1 MRIGFLNI
9 RPEYETEQIE
19 VFYYLPT
26 SSDYLATYIKSK
38 MPEVETFIHYDINK
52 LMEDKPDIVAFSS
65 FTRTYHLA
73 KKYAKQIK
81 QERPDI
87 PIVIGGHHISSL
99 PENLDIN
106 MDIGVIGEGE
116 ITFHEIIELFKENN
130 LNSDNLSKVD
140 GIIFRNNENQLKKTK
155 LRELISNLDI
165 LPIPSRT
172 RPDYVDGYWQEAIF
186 TSRGCPFRCKY
197 CSISEFWE
205 SIRYHSPERVIE
217 ELKSIIEKPNHPK
230 RIIIL
235 DDLFGINKKRLKLL
249 VEAIKAEGINKK
261 VVFTCN
267 ARSSVFDE
275 EIAQLF
281 VDMNVKACVF
291 GMESA
296 NDRILGYMKGST
308 TAKQNQKAIDICK
321 KYGISATGN
330 FIVGFPTET
339 PDEAADTYWFVR
351 KNSKDLPDF
360 RVFPACPLPGT
371 HLWEYAKSKGL
382 VKETYE
388 DWGDLDFFFEPE
400 KSVYLNQDQ
409 YDKYQYKTMIDTFN
423 ELREN
428 TKLLS
433 IINGEESAK
442 LNYCRRLQKNII
454 DSVKIRSDAKIL
466 EISGIGTNILGGLVN
481 DYNNAFVFNGKIIID
496 DDDNKKFD
504 VILINHSLEQLINP
518 EETILCLKKK
528 LSSDGKII
536 VSTYNPQN
544 PMFLMRFLIGSDVY
558 SDTWTKQEKDI
569 VRVYVREIFKE
580 NSEDIDSLKKYL
592 GENIFDHWILNS
604 KNLSFYGVNDMNK
617 IFEKTLLKIEN
628 TSNIEIKLDPKIEVI
643 YKNIQELFIHLLG
656 KKIMTETA
664 FSKLYICNSNI
675 LYN

>member
-528 LSSDGKII
+528 LSEDGKII

>member
-38 MPEVETFIHYDINK
+38 MPDVETFIHYDINK

-65 FTRTYHLA
+65 FSRTYHLA

-87 PIVIGGHHISSL
+87 PIIIGGHHISSL

-116 ITFHEIIELFKENN
+116 ITFHEIIELFKENK

-140 GIIFRNNENQLKKTK
+140 GIIFRNNENKLEKTK
-155 LRELISNLDI
+155 LRELIANLDI
-165 LPIPSRT
+165 LPIPSRN
-172 RPDYVDGYWQEAIF
+172 RPDYVNGYWQEAIF

-217 ELKSIIEKPNHPK
+217 ELKNIVEKPNHPK

-235 DDLFGINKKRLKLL
+235 DDLFGINKKRLRLL

-281 VDMNVKACVF
+281 IDMNVKACVF

-339 PDEAADTYWFVR
+339 PAEAADTYWFVR
-351 KNSKDLPDF
+351 KNSKNLPDF

-371 HLWEYAKSKGL
+371 HLWEYAKSKDL

-388 DWGDLDFFFEPE
+388 DWGDLDFFFDPE

-442 LNYCRRLQKNII
+442 LNYCRRLQKSII
-454 DSVKIRSDAKIL
+454 DNVKIKSDAKIL
-466 EISGIGTNILGGLVN
+466 EISGIETNVLGGLVK
-481 DYNNAFVFNGKIIID
+481 DYNNAFIFNGKILID
-496 DDDNKKFD
+496 DHNNKKFD
-504 VILINHSLEQLINP
+504 VILINHSLEQLLNA
-518 EETILCLKKK
+518 EDTISSLKEK
-528 LSSDGKII
+528 LSDDGKII
-536 VSTYNPQN
+536 ISTYNPQN
-544 PMFLMRFLIGSDVY
+544 PLFLMRFLIGSDVY

-569 VRVYVREIFKE
+569 VRSYVREIFKE
-580 NSEDIDSLKKYL
+580 NSEDVDNLKKYL

-604 KNLSFYGVNDMNK
+604 KNLGFYGANDMNK
-617 IFEKTLLKIEN
+617 LFDKTLLKIEKTIN
-628 TSNIEIKLDPKIEVI
+628 LEIKLDSKIEVI
-643 YKNIQELFIHLLG
+643 YKNVQELFIHLLG
-656 KKIMTETA
+656 KKIMTESA

-675 LYN
+675 LV

>member
-38 MPEVETFIHYDINK
+38 MPDVETFIHYDINK

-130 LNSDNLSKVD
+130 LNSESMSKID
-140 GIIFRNNENQLKKTK
+140 GIVFRNNENKLEKTK
-155 LRELISNLDI
+155 SRELISNLDI
-165 LPIPSRT
+165 LPIPSRN
-172 RPDYVDGYWQEAIF
+172 RNDYVEGYWQEAIF

-205 SIRYHSPERVIE
+205 SIRYHSPERVVE

-339 PDEAADTYWFVR
+339 PAEAADTYWFVR

-371 HLWEYAKSKGL
+371 HLWEYAKSKDL

-388 DWGDLDFFFEPE
+388 DWGDLDFFFDRDNEII
-400 KSVYLNQDQ
+400 KKIRTLRL
-409 YDKYQYKTMIDTFN
+409 KYKETKDIDFTT
-423 ELREN
+423 LRE
-428 TKLLS
+428 
-433 IINGEESAK
+433 
-442 LNYCRRLQKNII
+442 
-454 DSVKIRSDAKIL
+454 
-466 EISGIGTNILGGLVN
+466 
-481 DYNNAFVFNGKIIID
+481 
-496 DDDNKKFD
+496 
-504 VILINHSLEQLINP
+504 
-518 EETILCLKKK
+518 LK
-528 LSSDGKII
+528 
-536 VSTYNPQN
+536 T
-544 PMFLMRFLIGSDVY
+544 
-558 SDTWTKQEKDI
+558 
-569 VRVYVREIFKE
+569 
-580 NSEDIDSLKKYL
+580 
-592 GENIFDHWILNS
+592 
-604 KNLSFYGVNDMNK
+604 
-617 IFEKTLLKIEN
+617 
-628 TSNIEIKLDPKIEVI
+628 
-643 YKNIQELFIHLLG
+643 
-656 KKIMTETA
+656 
-664 FSKLYICNSNI
+664 
-675 LYN
+675 